1 MNVVGLGRDLADTL
15 KQPEH
20 RDKER
25 QVRYPSRGSNHFL
38 ATVTTSNYS
47 THVKDVVTTS
57 IDVRGSHLPFKLA
70 EAADIATEVTHS
82 DSLRRGGLSDQIYL
96 PALNLAA
103 SSDPPVASPSL

>member
-1 MNVVGLGRDLADTL
+1 MRKIRLPIATPIKPTEAGLIFVNVVGLGRDLADTL

-47 THVKDVVTTS
+47 MHVKDVVATS
-57 IDVRGSHLPFKLA
+57 IGVNG
-70 EAADIATEVTHS
+70 E
-82 DSLRRGGLSDQIYL
+82 
-96 PALNLAA
+96 
-103 SSDPPVASPSL
+103 

>member
-25 QVRYPSRGSNHFL
+25 QYRYSSRGSNHFL

-47 THVKDVVTTS
+47 THVEDVVTEKVL
-57 IDVRGSHLPFKLA
+57 DVGRLSSRPARIGVRESNLPFKLA

-82 DSLRRGGLSDQIYL
+82 DSFRTGGLSD
-96 PALNLAA
+96 
-103 SSDPPVASPSL
+103 

>member
-25 QVRYPSRGSNHFL
+25 QYRYSSRGSNHFL
-38 ATVTTSNYS
+38 ATVTTSNYL
-47 THVKDVVTTS
+47 THLEDVVTEKVL
-57 IDVRGSHLPFKLA
+57 DVGRLSSRPARIGVRESNLPFKLP

-82 DSLRRGGLSDQIYL
+82 DSFRIDGISD
-96 PALNLAA
+96 
-103 SSDPPVASPSL
+103 